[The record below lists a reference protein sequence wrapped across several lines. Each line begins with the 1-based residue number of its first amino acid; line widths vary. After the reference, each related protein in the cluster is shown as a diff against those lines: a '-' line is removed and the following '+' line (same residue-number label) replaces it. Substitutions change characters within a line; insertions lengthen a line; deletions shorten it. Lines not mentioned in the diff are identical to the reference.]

1 MGSPGDIGTR
11 ARVKQLHISH
21 AAASKIMAEAKAE
34 STYSNSTIKC
44 YLNSGVY
51 PGGATK
57 QEKHGLRK
65 RSRFFIEDAGHLHYV
80 GGKVKKKPRL
90 VVESGDEQVKLIKT
104 IHEAA
109 HLGRD
114 KILSQLN
121 DRYYWP
127 EMYKQVCAYV
137 SLN

>member
-1 MGSPGDIGTR
+1 M
-11 ARVKQLHISH
+11 
-21 AAASKIMAEAKAE
+21 AASLK
-34 STYSNSTIKC
+34 SQYTYSFATIRD
-44 YLNSGVY
+44 YLTSGVY
-51 PGGATK
+51 PEGFDKPA
-57 QEKHGLRK
+57 KHGLRK
-65 RSRFFIEDAGHLHYV
+65 RSKFFVVDAGHLHYI

-90 VVESGDEQVKLIKT
+90 VVENEDDQVKLIKE

-121 DRYYWP
+121 ERYYWP

-137 SLN
+137 SKL